1 MSGETILVVD
11 DSKATLDFAVDYVL
25 KPNGYKPLI
34 AHDGA
39 EGVRKAFNES
49 PDLIVLDFE
58 MPRMNG
64 LEVLRTLNDRSLNI
78 PVILSTAHGSEA
90 IAVEVFRLGV
100 RDYVTKPYEVPDM
113 LLAIEN
119 ALTETR
125 IRRERDDLMK
135 RLVVSNRSLESRLRE
150 LNTLFGI
157 GKSVTALINQDD
169 LLKRIVEAAQYVTGA
184 QACALLLGAADGKLF
199 QRAAIGSIEKL
210 PADRAQLIEQI
221 THTHKPTFLA
231 TEVVAPLL
239 VSTTFIGLLDA
250 WNTAANLRPFTD
262 HDAHLLQ
269 ALADYAAIAIE
280 NSRLF
285 RDLEET
291 KEREKKAIR
300 SVFERYVAPPIVDQI
315 FSKPE
320 LAGLGGARRSISVLF
335 ADVRGFTALTD
346 QIQPETLV
354 QTLNDHLSIGA
365 QVILK
370 HAGTLDKF
378 MGDGLMAMFNA
389 PLPQSNYQLQAVTAA
404 LEMQQLITE
413 RAAKMKAAIPMRFG
427 IGITS
432 GEAIVGNIGAAEIMN
447 FTAVGTCVNIAKRLQ
462 EAAKGGQV
470 LIDSATY
477 QSVSP
482 RVRTKSFG
490 PIEIKGFTAPLE
502 VFEVLGLR

>member
-1 MSGETILVVD
+1 MSNETILVVD

-25 KPNGYKPLI
+25 KPNSYKPLI

-39 EGVRKAFNES
+39 EGVRKATSDS
-49 PDLIVLDFE
+49 PDLIILDYE
-58 MPRMNG
+58 MPKMNG
-64 LEVLRTLNDRSLNI
+64 LEVLRTLNARSLNI

-100 RDYVTKPYEVPDM
+100 RDYVSKPYEVPDM
-113 LLAIEN
+113 LKAIEN

-135 RLVVSNRSLESRLRE
+135 RLVISNRSLEARLRE

-157 GKSVTALINQDD
+157 GKSVTALLNQDD
-169 LLKRIVEAAQYVTGA
+169 LLKRILEAAQYVTGA
-184 QACALLLGAADGKLF
+184 QSCLLMLQAANSGQLF
-199 QRAAIGSIEKL
+199 GRASIGSGTQS
-210 PADRAQLIEQI
+210 PDREQLIDQI
-221 THTHKPTFLA
+221 KHTHKPTF
-231 TEVVAPLL
+231 TPNEIVAPLL
-239 VSTTFIGLLDA
+239 VSGNFIGVL
-250 WNTAANLRPFTD
+250 NAANATAQRPFTD
-262 HDAHLLQ
+262 HETQLLQ

-285 RDLEET
+285 SDLEQS
-291 KEREKKAIR
+291 KEREKQAIR
-300 SVFERYVAPPIVDQI
+300 SVFERYMAPHVVDQVLN
-315 FSKPE
+315 KPE
-320 LAGLGGARRSISVLF
+320 LSGLGGARRSISVLF
-335 ADVRGFTALTD
+335 ADVRGFTSLAD
-346 QIQPETLV
+346 QIQPETLM
-354 QTLNDHLSIGA
+354 QTLNDHLTIGA

-378 MGDGLMAMFNA
+378 MGDGIMALFNA
-389 PLPQSNYQLQAVTAA
+389 PLPQTNYQLQAVTAA

-413 RAAKMKAAIPMRFG
+413 RASKMTAAIPMRFG
-427 IGITS
+427 IGVTS
-432 GEAIVGNIGAAEIMN
+432 GEAIVGNIGTPQLMN

-462 EAAKGGQV
+462 ESAKGGQV

-490 PIEIKGFTAPLE
+490 PIEIKGFSAPLE
-502 VFEVLGLR
+502 IFEVLGLR